1 MPTPPTLQ
9 LTRRDDELEVTIEA
23 SSLEEVFAQAV
34 LAVGEVLSDDGAEST
49 EDRLPVLVR
58 AAGIAQL
65 FADFLADLLELAGYE
80 SFAAGRV
87 ERLHVDERQVRA
99 ALSGRTGAVS
109 VDPGV
114 AVRALDIQRTDGR
127 WRAEFILST

>member
-1 MPTPPTLQ
+1 MPEPPTLH
-9 LTRRDDELEVTIEA
+9 LTHRDDELEVAIEA

-34 LAVGEVLSDDGAEST
+34 IAIGEVLEDGGAEST

-58 AAGIAQL
+58 AAGVASL
-65 FADFLADLLELAGYE
+65 LADFLADLLELAGHE

-87 ERLHVDERQVRA
+87 ERLHIDDRQVRA
-99 ALSGRTGAVS
+99 ALSGRTGAVT

-114 AVRALDIQRTDGR
+114 AVRALDVERRGER